1 MTPSLTNQS
10 AAMTT
15 QTEHPVNQS
24 SIPTHSTPQTPITTS
39 FSLISKSPAYK
50 DNITV
55 PEYYS
60 TQVLSTLGEVT
71 TPKLYYP
78 SVNTSFAEATTVVSA
93 TKREIT
99 TPNLLNASVS
109 KNRIDLCPYKF
120 LSEVH
125 ANIQNKV
132 FRQYMRYCYELRLK
146 TGTWPDASKDCSERG
161 GMLVVITDP
170 HVQSLVHAL
179 VNNLQP
185 PADIWL
191 GFSDRDEE
199 GQPTSY
205 TNWTPIDPVYN
216 DIKDCAIMSH
226 DSGSWMQ
233 AECSFYMLHTE
244 RLSWVCQYGI

>member
-1 MTPSLTNQS
+1 MYTLLTVVYCVAFWALVTGDYDCICNYNVE
-10 AAMTT
+10 ATI
-15 QTEHPVNQS
+15 HS
-24 SIPTHSTPQTPITTS
+24 SPAEGQPIGYMYE
-39 FSLISKSPAYK
+39 FDCKPLISIGKPPGWGLVAFEHKAGYLAIDANIDVLMCPGSPS
-50 DNITV
+50 D
-55 PEYYS
+55 
-60 TQVLSTLGEVT
+60 GD
-71 TPKLYYP
+71 
-78 SVNTSFAEATTVVSA
+78 VVY
-93 TKREIT
+93 
-99 TPNLLNASVS
+99 
-109 KNRIDLCPYKF
+109 RIDLCPYKF

-199 GQPTSY
+199 GVWRWVDGQPTSY